1 MQCSSTVAKPRGRGT
16 AHRRCVVEGASC
28 MREPS
33 NAIDRAKRLRRRMTL
48 PEILLWQELRRRQL
62 STHFRR
68 QHPIGPYVLD
78 FYCARSRL
86 CIEVDGSTHDYEV
99 QARRDERRDAWLAT
113 QGIRVLRFDA
123 TDILE
128 DRLIDGVLR
137 MIDAALKGTP
147 DT

>member
-1 MQCSSTVAKPRGRGT
+1 
-16 AHRRCVVEGASC
+16 